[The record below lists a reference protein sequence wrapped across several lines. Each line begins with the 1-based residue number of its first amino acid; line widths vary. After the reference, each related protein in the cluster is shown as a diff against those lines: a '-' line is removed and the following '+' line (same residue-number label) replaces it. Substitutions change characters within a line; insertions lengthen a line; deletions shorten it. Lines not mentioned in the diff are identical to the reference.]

1 MTFELLM
8 QDNYKHGKAEGLAE
22 GKAQGLAEGI
32 AEAEAKAKEREI
44 QSVKNFYAQ
53 GLSVEAIAKGLNLS
67 KTEVQT
73 IISEK

>member
-8 QDNYKHGKAEGLAE
+8 RDKYKSGK
-22 GKAQGLAEGI
+22 AEGI
-32 AEAEAKAKEREI
+32 AEAEAKAKEREA

-67 KTEVQT
+67 ESEVQS
-73 IISEK
+73 ILSAK

>member
-8 QDNYKHGKAEGLAE
+8 QDNYKHGK
-22 GKAQGLAEGI
+22 AEGI

-53 GLSVEAIAKGLNLS
+53 GLSVEAIAKGLNLP
-67 KTEVQT
+67 KNEVQA